1 MRAILI
7 FLIFNENFSDEIEG
21 LIPSD
26 TGELV
31 ECEPE
36 NVRQVCESGV
46 NPYLIATFY
55 YEEDKGKYEM
65 RQTLYFNRFFLNL
78 KNRINNFYNIF
89 LNESVNKL
97 PQCLRLHL

>member
-7 FLIFNENFSDEIEG
+7 FLIFNENFSDEIKG
-21 LIPSD
+21 LVPSD

-65 RQTLYFNRFFLNL
+65 SQTMSLNRMLL
-78 KNRINNFYNIF
+78 KNITNRYNNLDKKF

-97 PQCLRLHL
+97 P